1 MSFALLEESIDAMLP
16 TWLSF
21 PVKEAN
27 DMSSGCK
34 PVHKPAGKASV
45 KERGR
50 GTPEPEPEPEPE
62 TKEGMV
68 RQLSQRD
75 TAKAF
80 KNRPT
85 NKHASHGDH

>member
-1 MSFALLEESIDAMLP
+1 MALINLTM
-16 TWLSF
+16 
-21 PVKEAN
+21 EAN

-34 PVHKPAGKASV
+34 PVHNQL
-45 KERGR
+45 
-50 GTPEPEPEPEPE
+50 TPEPEPEPEPE

-68 RQLSQRD
+68 RQLRQRD